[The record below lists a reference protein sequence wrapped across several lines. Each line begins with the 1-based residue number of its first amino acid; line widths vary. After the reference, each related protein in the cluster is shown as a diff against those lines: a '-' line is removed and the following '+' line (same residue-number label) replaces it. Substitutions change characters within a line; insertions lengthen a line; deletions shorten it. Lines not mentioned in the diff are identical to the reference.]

1 MTKPISG
8 SYQKVPS
15 LHIQSRHPQDVD
27 VLAALVLEHINN
39 FLKFD
44 WVDSQFVFLCCWVL
58 FKIWSPSLQDFVFHI
73 IFEYVVVDNGKG
85 LNLKRI
91 KSDPNLD
98 GHFKLLQGVNRS
110 KLISSTNLV
119 VVPIRGPRDGPGLP
133 RKGRGRTKTAV
144 PQIGSYIN
152 DIFW

>member
-1 MTKPISG
+1 M
-8 SYQKVPS
+8 
-15 LHIQSRHPQDVD
+15 
-27 VLAALVLEHINN
+27 
-39 FLKFD
+39 
-44 WVDSQFVFLCCWVL
+44 
-58 FKIWSPSLQDFVFHI
+58 QDFVFHI

-119 VVPIRGPRDGPGLP
+119 VVPTRDPRDGTRRGENGPGP
-133 RKGRGRTKTAV
+133 
-144 PQIGSYIN
+144 YIN
-152 DIFW
+152 DIF